1 MESLG
6 LGDATR
12 AGHPEGWDWRERFRA
27 AVSASGHVAF
37 EWDLITGQIRFAGL
51 PGGEIF
57 GHSAADL
64 LRVDQ
69 WVALIHPD
77 DRDPL
82 LAQIE
87 RSLLIPGGDTVVSEF
102 RLRHRDGHYVWV
114 ESRGQ
119 RVYDDLGCAERG
131 VGFLADI
138 SARKQLES
146 RLALCALILQTVQE
160 AVAVVDVGGRIVWC
174 NAAFDQMFGCA
185 RGGSAGLA
193 WAQFADPA
201 QSLQREL
208 QSQMLMQAAQSGFH
222 TGHWRGRRA
231 DGALLDVETGVT
243 CVAGDEAPL
252 WIAVH
257 RDVSALRATEK
268 AVLEASLEEQSRIG
282 TALHEG
288 LGQELAGASM
298 LLNAARADIAAGH
311 DASQCLSSVEAL
323 LQSAVGRCV
332 DLAQRLSPFLI
343 ERSGLASALKDL
355 SRRARAH
362 HDLDLHV
369 DVDPEVS
376 GIVGNDAYHVLRLAQ
391 SAVDF
396 AVGAAGATRLALCL
410 RREEDEFVLCV
421 SGEAGAVPK
430 AELEFADRLMRY
442 RAAALGGTSDSLA
455 TGGGEFG
462 WSVRAPARML
472 KLNALRRAS

>member
-1 MESLG
+1 M
-6 LGDATR
+6 
-12 AGHPEGWDWRERFRA
+12 
-27 AVSASGHVAF
+27 AF
-37 EWDLITGQIRFAGL
+37 EWHLTTGQIRFAGL
-51 PGGEIF
+51 PGGDIF
-57 GHSAADL
+57 GHTPQDL

-87 RSLLIPGGDTVVSEF
+87 RSLLVPTGATVVSEF
-102 RLRHRDGHYVWV
+102 RLRHSAGHHVWV
-114 ESRGQ
+114 ECRGQ
-119 RVYDDLGCAERG
+119 CIFDELGGAERA
-131 VGFLADI
+131 VGFLVDV

-174 NAAFDQMFGCA
+174 NAAFDQMFGSA
-185 RGGSAGLA
+185 RGSSAGLP
-193 WAQFADPA
+193 WANFADPA
-201 QSLQREL
+201 QPLQREL
-208 QSQMLMQAAQSGFH
+208 QSQMLIQSAQTGFH
-222 TGHWRGRRA
+222 TGHWCGQSA
-231 DGALLDVETGVT
+231 DGTLLEIETGIT
-243 CVAGDEAPL
+243 CVVGDEAPL

-257 RDVSALRATEK
+257 RDVSAARATEK
-268 AVLEASLEEQSRIG
+268 AVLQASLEEQSRIG

-288 LGQELAGASM
+288 LGQDLAGASM

-311 DASQCLSSVEAL
+311 DASQCLSSVESL

-343 ERSGLASALKDL
+343 ERSGLSSALKDL

-362 HDLDLHV
+362 HDLELQL

-376 GIVGNDAYHVLRLAQ
+376 GLVGNEAYHVLRLAQ

-396 AVGAAGATRLALCL
+396 AAGAAGARRLALCL
-410 RREEDEFVLCV
+410 RREDDEFVLCV
-421 SGEAGAVPK
+421 SGEARTVPQ

-442 RAAALGGTSDSLA
+442 RAAALGGTSDSLT
-455 TGGGEFG
+455 TGSGGFG
-462 WSVRAPARML
+462 WSVRAPARQL
-472 KLNALRRAS
+472 TVKALRRAS

>member
-1 MESLG
+1 MDSLG
-6 LGDATR
+6 I
-12 AGHPEGWDWRERFRA
+12 
-27 AVSASGHVAF
+27 AF
-37 EWDLITGQIRFAGL
+37 EWDLITGQLRFAGL
-51 PGGEIF
+51 PGDAIF
-57 GHSAADL
+57 GHAPADL

-82 LAQIE
+82 LGQIE
-87 RSLLIPGGDTVVSEF
+87 RSLLIPGRDTVVSEF

-119 RVYDDLGCAERG
+119 RVYDELGCAERG

-138 SARKQLES
+138 TVRKQLES

-174 NAAFDQMFGCA
+174 NAAFDQMFGSV

-201 QSLQREL
+201 QPLQREL
-208 QSQMLMQAAQSGFH
+208 QSQLLLQAAQTGFH

-231 DGALLDVETGVT
+231 DGVLLDVETGVT
-243 CVAGDEAPL
+243 CVVGDEAPL

-257 RDVSALRATEK
+257 RDVSTLRATEK

-288 LGQELAGASM
+288 LGQDLAGASM

-343 ERSGLASALKDL
+343 ERSGLASALQDL

-362 HDLDLHV
+362 HDLDLHL
-369 DVDPEVS
+369 DVGPEVS

-396 AVGAAGATRLALCL
+396 AVGAAGATRLALGL
-410 RREEDEFVLCV
+410 RREGDEFVLCV
-421 SGEAGAVPK
+421 SGDARSVPQ

-442 RAAALGGTSDSLA
+442 RAGALGGTSDSLA

-472 KLNALRRAS
+472 EVNALRRVS